1 MAGCTGGPAVPRAEL
16 KRDVAVIVCPQSSSH
31 SDRVL
36 ERWWTSPWTRTIS
49 QSCQPLLTAHTHSW
63 SVLLPLPIMPVP
75 QNRHRRVLVPPVAA
89 QRPPLIAHWLLRATV
104 ECQDPAPP
112 TPLPTKMT
120 AEEAC
125 RVRTEVWRCLGCPLV
140 VPSTPLA
147 AGHLQGTSPW
157 GTPTQG
163 ACRVGQ
169 RSNPAPRN
177 LAPSTPTVTRMVT
190 RTTSTITTMPPRSLL
205 P

>member
-1 MAGCTGGPAVPRAEL
+1 MAECTGDPAVPRAEL
-16 KRDVAVIVCPQSSSH
+16 RRDVAVIACLPSSSH

-36 ERWWTSPWTRTIS
+36 ERSWTSPWTRTIS
-49 QSCQPLLTAHTHSW
+49 QSCQPLLTAHTHSQ

-112 TPLPTKMT
+112 TPLPPKMT

-125 RVRTEVWRCLGCPLV
+125 LVRMEEWRCPGYPLV
-140 VPSTPLA
+140 APSTLLA
-147 AGHLQGTSPW
+147 VGHLQGTSPW

-163 ACRVGQ
+163 ACRLG
-169 RSNPAPRN
+169 RHSS
-177 LAPSTPTVTRMVT
+177 LAPSTPMVT
-190 RTTSTITTMPPRSLL
+190 RTTSTITTTPPRSLL